1 MCGNA
6 LDFESEIY
14 LCLVNK
20 MIKYQIGNRE
30 RTTGKGDKNVSFQAL
45 LSQLEQDEPENFKNP
60 FKPNQLKR

>member
-20 MIKYQIGNRE
+20 MIKYQIGKRE
-30 RTTGKGDKNVSFQAL
+30 GTTGKGDKNVSFQAL